1 MRALLS
7 GSSKKRPLEDAA
19 DADGNGAAANDSD
32 SSSEPD
38 DEVRLWEGGW
48 KERYYR
54 SKFQVE
60 SSDKNFIGKVVGSYV
75 EGLSWVLRYYYQV
88 RGSFIQD
95 VIKLKVLIGL
105 SVMEL
110 VLSIPL
116 CTFCIR
122 FCFNWKGKT

>member
-7 GSSKKRPLEDAA
+7 GSSGESSSKKRTLDDAQNA
-19 DADGNGAAANDSD
+19 DENNVAANDSD

-54 SKFQVE
+54 TKFQVE
-60 SSDKNFIGKVVGSYV
+60 SSDKEFTGKVVGSYV

-88 RGSFIQD
+88 RWSCLFGI
-95 VIKLKVLIGL
+95 
-105 SVMEL
+105 
-110 VLSIPL
+110 
-116 CTFCIR
+116 
-122 FCFNWKGKT
+122 